1 MAESLINYR
10 ITSKDQNLYV
20 GGNRIV
26 GVQSVSIN
34 KNFNL
39 GNLNYAGIGQKTV
52 NYLPRG
58 AQISTVNIDSYL
70 LNQDFFLNYVTGSET
85 VNSFILKSSSDL
97 DPPYSMLNGY
107 LNSYSCQWAVG
118 QIPRISTSINVLGN
132 AGRIPTGSLGAEIIA
147 ELQLINTI
155 YDGDSSNDD
164 WGTILGAVTTSE
176 DWSYLT
182 SIITS
187 YEDWNLGGGASSPT
201 TGQLL
206 IPYDVSIS
214 INIDDF
220 QTNRVQSFNID
231 IQSQKFPIYNMG
243 ARQPSR
249 VDIVYPIDVTCQFT
263 FEVGNYESP
272 QITDSPRYPIIEDL
286 SLVVNDYKTD
296 ANIVTY
302 NFNNLNLMSEDYSIS
317 AEGNNIVTVTYNTKM
332 YGN

>member
-1 MAESLINYR
+1 MESLINSR
-10 ITSKDQNLYV
+10 ITNKDQNLYV
-20 GGNRIV
+20 GGDRIV

-58 AQISTVNIDSYL
+58 AQISTVNIESYL

-164 WGTILGAVTTSE
+164 WGTILGAVTTSQ

-206 IPYDVSIS
+206 IPYDGSIS

-220 QTNRVQSFNID
+220 QTNRVQLFNID

-317 AEGNNIVTVTYNTKM
+317 AEGNNIVTVIYNTKM

>member
-206 IPYDVSIS
+206 IPYDGSIS

-231 IQSQKFPIYNMG
+231 VQSQKFPIYNMG